1 MHEAEYSGGRG
12 NERLSRGE
20 HKCPQEALQLNR
32 RELNL
37 HVAGQGQR
45 WLTQTLRTDIHRSK
59 DELAREMLLP
69 AEKRVPVVNE
79 VGVPAEV
86 VIEVLAPIRRRRDQH
101 QVMFLL
107 FSHVQQS
114 ALLMRT
120 YPSNNIASPRTA
132 GHVGDDG
139 KVLLPQLLARIFN
152 VAAAAVAGAAVMV
165 MVCIGMMGWAQP
177 AMARG
182 RGGGLE

>member
-45 WLTQTLRTDIHRSK
+45 WLTQALRTDIHRSK

-101 QVMFLL
+101 QPSGQNFAF
-107 FSHVQQS
+107 FSRS
-114 ALLMRT
+114 A
-120 YPSNNIASPRTA
+120 I
-132 GHVGDDG
+132 
-139 KVLLPQLLARIFN
+139 
-152 VAAAAVAGAAVMV
+152 GAAH
-165 MVCIGMMGWAQP
+165 AD
-177 AMARG
+177 
-182 RGGGLE
+182 